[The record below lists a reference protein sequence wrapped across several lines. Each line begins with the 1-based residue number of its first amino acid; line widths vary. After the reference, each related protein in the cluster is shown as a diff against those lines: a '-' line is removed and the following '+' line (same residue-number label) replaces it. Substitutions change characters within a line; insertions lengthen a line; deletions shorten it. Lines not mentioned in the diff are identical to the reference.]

1 LSGNEKRRQ
10 IRREREMKER
20 REEFD
25 DKKKQEEEDIRLRA
39 NNIEDPSQMLVL
51 YNFVIWHKLA
61 LCDRYQLFCKFFFHK
76 CLFVF

>member
-1 LSGNEKRRQ
+1 
-10 IRREREMKER
+10 MKER

-51 YNFVIWHKLA
+51 YNIVIWHKLT
-61 LCDRYQLFCKFFFHK
+61 LCDRYQLFCKFFSHK
-76 CLFVF
+76 CCSIFRWLRI